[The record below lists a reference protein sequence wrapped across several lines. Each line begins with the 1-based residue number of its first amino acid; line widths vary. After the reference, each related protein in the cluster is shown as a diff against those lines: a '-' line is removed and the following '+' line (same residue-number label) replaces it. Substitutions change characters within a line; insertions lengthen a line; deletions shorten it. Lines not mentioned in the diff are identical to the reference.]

1 MIIDFH
7 CHIGYLNKEEH
18 LNFKELKKSMKKF
31 KIDKSVVFPFSGNNK
46 SMIRDSLKILNYSK
60 KDKSIIPFLRIDPN
74 KINKKEFNNLIK
86 KEFKGLKLHPSMQ
99 KFVANNPKHY
109 WIYKICQEKNIP
121 ILFHSSFKDKKYS
134 TPSRILKIAKKFP
147 KLNIVMAHFFGGDFT
162 IIKIAKNYPNLYVDT
177 SINSGTLRRNLAVNK
192 FKFKNLILASDIP
205 YDSQEVTLMKIKQA
219 NLKKEDEDL
228 ILYKN
233 AKKILN

>member
-1 MIIDFH
+1 MI
-7 CHIGYLNKEEH
+7 L
-18 LNFKELKKSMKKF
+18 S
-31 KIDKSVVFPFSGNNK
+31 
-46 SMIRDSLKILNYSK
+46 IRAGTILWNIK
-60 KDKSIIPFLRIDPN
+60 PN
-74 KINKKEFNNLIK
+74 A
-86 KEFKGLKLHPSMQ
+86 
-99 KFVANNPKHY
+99 V
-109 WIYKICQEKNIP
+109 
-121 ILFHSSFKDKKYS
+121 
-134 TPSRILKIAKKFP
+134 
-147 KLNIVMAHFFGGDFT
+147 
-162 IIKIAKNYPNLYVDT
+162 KIAKNYPNLYVDT